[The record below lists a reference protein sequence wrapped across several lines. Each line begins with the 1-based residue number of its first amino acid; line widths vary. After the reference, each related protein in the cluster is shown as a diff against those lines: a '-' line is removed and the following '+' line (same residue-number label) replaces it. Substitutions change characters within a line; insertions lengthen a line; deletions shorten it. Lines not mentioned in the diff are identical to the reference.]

1 MIICIG
7 REFGSGGHEIGKKL
21 AEYTGIPFY
30 DRELVDLAIEKSPSI
45 SEAIRKADE
54 KRANAF
60 IHSVWYEEID
70 KNLRGLSANDIIYKL
85 QSETILALSQE
96 NNAIFV
102 GRCSDY
108 ILKQANIP
116 HLSLFITA
124 PLQDRIQRKMEL
136 LHRDEKYITSLIR
149 KTDKQRRAYYNYY
162 TGGNWGSPDQY
173 DFCINSSS
181 WGIDKTAKVLSHLY
195 TSLF

>member
-7 REFGSGGHEIGKKL
+7 REFGSGGHEIGKRL

-30 DRELVDLAIEKSPSI
+30 DRELVDVAIEKSPSI

-54 KRANAF
+54 KKANSF

-70 KNLRGLSANDIIYKL
+70 KNFRGLSANDIIYKL
-85 QSETILALSQE
+85 QSEAIIELSSTK
-96 NNAIFV
+96 NAIFV

-108 ILKQANIP
+108 ILAQAGIP
-116 HLSLFITA
+116 HFSLFITA
-124 PLQDRIQRKMEL
+124 PFADRVKRKMEL
-136 LHRDEKYITSLIR
+136 LKRDEQYVSSFVR
-149 KTDKQRRAYYNYY
+149 KMDKQRKAYYNYY
-162 TGGNWGSPDQY
+162 TGGNWGKPDQY
-173 DFCINSSS
+173 DFCINSSA
-181 WGIDKTAKVLSHLY
+181 WGIEKTAQVLSHLY